1 LRINVELTYDIKNL
15 TFMIDTLFLGT
26 SNIEVFFSLQ
36 QFCSS
41 FSLSKLT
48 RRPSHPPY
56 PNSFHHH
63 VATSYDGVMS
73 GIGPPHHHVQ
83 ICAGEVVFSQLSL
96 QKVCRFS
103 VRGMC
108 YVLCSLYFQPF
119 MGLVFLVCF
128 VFCFLCS

>member
-83 ICAGEVVFSQLSL
+83 ICAAEVVFGFGGFTFSL
-96 QKVCRFS
+96 LRGSNLS
-103 VRGMC
+103 VRVC
-108 YVLCSLYFQPF
+108 STNNNSLTTVLL
-119 MGLVFLVCF
+119 GH
-128 VFCFLCS
+128 